1 MEDYK
6 MTNLIKE
13 QQVTTATKLLTSEK
27 AATVYFNLDM
37 TGDAWTVLT
46 NACHNHVKVDY
57 RNLTKEEIRKEK
69 KSQSSPLRY
78 YLDGD
83 VEGSKG
89 KLERENIIGRDIKHR
104 QIVTLDLDS
113 KNHSQDDLQKR
124 LNGYEYILTPT
135 PSYKTDDKRWR
146 VIMPLDEPCST
157 GDYTSLVEQV
167 ASMFNVDI
175 DNTCASPAHLQG
187 FPLAVTISDDGLVKP
202 IHVEG
207 VPLSKHALMQSALK
221 KQMRVEES
229 PLALQGNVKG
239 ELVVA
244 GEFEQALREYA
255 DRMRD
260 KLYAK
265 EYGGELWFY
274 TLMSLRKTL
283 KEGRIDVVEAHNV
296 IRVLWADNEDLVRK
310 NIDKFNELGNN
321 IRMDKHI
328 DEWIALND
336 SDIAY
341 YERKTACESLNLDL
355 NKKGEVLPTQ
365 QNYVRII
372 KDMFP
377 QLYFDSYSQQ
387 IMNDGDIDIRRHDGE
402 KIHYG
407 ANYYKS
413 DTVLDKQE
421 RTALMY
427 FAQERYGL
435 FKLSRNELEDAFA
448 TVARENIRH
457 RITTKLDVLKWDNV
471 ERLDEYLI
479 KSVKAVDNAFTR
491 EVTRKTI
498 VAMVMRAYRPGTK
511 FELMPILVGQQGGG
525 KSTAFRSL
533 MYAVLGTADLYDDSL
548 KMGDTSKDGMLS
560 LNNAW
565 VVEYSELRAVKG
577 FTIDDMKA
585 LVTSDKDSYRKP
597 YATDVTVN
605 PRKCI
610 MIGTTNET
618 PQQLLNDSGGNRR
631 WAIIECKQSQFD
643 IKPTDVPLHESKEGM
658 DYLHQ
663 VMAEAVHIAKSN
675 FETMDKGAT
684 VDIRNRVD
692 KLSESSIDYQA
703 NLNELLHDES
713 DYIKMARLFT
723 NMTVPGDWND
733 MGLYRKQVY
742 FGDVVD
748 NPIRHMDAYTDK
760 LDAFTLQDVCDI
772 ACYRLD
778 TRVTPQNRPGQKIG
792 AWLLENGFERKRVT
806 TKGIKETKY
815 YRV

>member
-6 MTNLIKE
+6 MTNSNLMIQKGLATNEMEVVSDNAFEGICRYEGQE
-13 QQVTTATKLLTSEK
+13 QTTPKGDKSTFKKKRAT
-27 AATVYFNLDM
+27 YFIEGYNNAS
-37 TGDAWTVLT
+37 TGDK
-46 NACHNHVKVDY
+46 VK
-57 RNLTKEEIRKEK
+57 RN
-69 KSQSSPLRY
+69 
-78 YLDGD
+78 GNM
-83 VEGSKG
+83 VESHE
-89 KLERENIIGRDIKHR
+89 L
-104 QIVTLDLDS
+104 VTLDYDQGFKHSVELVLLDLDERGL
-113 KNHSQDDLQKR
+113 K
-124 LNGYEYILTPT
+124 YILTPT
-135 PSYKTDDKRWR
+135 PSYTADNERWR
-146 VIMPLDEPCST
+146 IILVLDKPCPVNRYKELVNAVAKDLNY
-157 GDYTSLVEQV
+157 GEHDLTSGNGTQ
-167 ASMFNVDI
+167 
-175 DNTCASPAHLQG
+175 LQG
-187 FPLAVTISDDGLVKP
+187 MPIVLLNDNESIKPVYKTEGQPLQLDKYLPVN
-202 IHVEG
+202 
-207 VPLSKHALMQSALK
+207 Q
-221 KQMRVEES
+221 S
-229 PLALQGNVKG
+229 PLAIQGNVKG
-239 ELVVA
+239 KLVVT
-244 GEFEQALREYA
+244 GKFKQALFDYA
-255 DRMRD
+255 KRMRE

-265 EYGGELWFY
+265 EYVWGLWFN
-274 TLMSLRKTL
+274 TLLSLRKTL

-296 IRVLWADNEDLVRK
+296 IRLLWADNADLVSE
-310 NIDKFNELGNN
+310 NIDKFNELGEN
-321 IRMDKHI
+321 IKMDKHI
-328 DEWIALND
+328 DEWIGLDD
-336 SDIAY
+336 STTAY
-341 YERKTACESLNLDL
+341 YERKTACASLNLDL
-355 NKKGEVLPTQ
+355 NKKGDVLPTQ

-377 QLYFDSYSQQ
+377 QLYFDMYSQQ
-387 IMNDGDIDIRRHDGE
+387 IMNDGDIDIRRHEGE
-402 KIHYG
+402 KIYYG
-407 ANYYKS
+407 ANYFKS
-413 DTVLDKQE
+413 DTVLDKHE
-421 RTALMY
+421 RMALMY
-427 FAQERYGL
+427 FAQERYGM
-435 FKLSRNELEDAFA
+435 FKLSRFELEDAFA

-457 RITTKLDVLKWDNV
+457 RITTKLDVLKWDGK

-577 FTIDDMKA
+577 FTIEDMKA

-597 YATDVTVN
+597 YASDVTVN

-631 WAIIECKQSQFD
+631 WAIIECKQTRLD
-643 IKPTDVPLHESKEGM
+643 IKPTDVPLHESKDGM
-658 DYLHQ
+658 AYLHQ

-675 FETMDKGAT
+675 FETMDKGGT
-684 VDIRNRVD
+684 VDIRNRID
-692 KLSESSIDYQA
+692 KLSESSIVYQTD
-703 NLNELLHDES
+703 LNELLHDEA

-723 NMTVPGDWND
+723 NMTVPGNWDD
-733 MGLYRKQVY
+733 MGLDRKQLR
-742 FGDVVD
+742 FADVSN
-748 NPIRHMDAYTDK
+748 NPNLQMGAWTDK
-760 LDAFTLQDVCDI
+760 VDAFTLQDVCDI

>member
-1 MEDYK
+1 

-27 AATVYFNLDM
+27 AATVYFDLDT

-69 KSQSSPLRY
+69 TSPSSPLRY

-89 KLERENIIGRDIKHR
+89 KLKRDGIIGRDIKNR

-113 KNHSQDDLQKR
+113 NNHSQDDLQKR

-221 KQMRVEES
+221 KQMRVKES

-239 ELVVA
+239 ELVVT
-244 GEFEQALREYA
+244 GEFKQALREYA

-321 IRMDKHI
+321 IRLDKHI

-336 SDIAY
+336 SDLAY

-372 KDMFP
+372 KEMFP

-407 ANYYKS
+407 GNYFKS

-421 RTALMY
+421 CKALMY
-427 FAQERYGL
+427 FAQERYGM
-435 FKLSRNELEDAFA
+435 FKLSRFELEDAFA

-457 RITTKLDVLKWDNV
+457 RITTKLDVLKWDGK

-511 FELMPILVGQQGGG
+511 FELLPILVGPQGGG

-533 MYAVLGTADLYDDSL
+533 MYAVLGTADLYNDSL

-577 FTIDDMKA
+577 FTIEDMKA

-597 YATDVTVN
+597 YASDVTVN

-631 WAIIECKQSQFD
+631 WAIIECKQTRLD
-643 IKPTDVPLHESKEGM
+643 IKPTDVPLHESKDGM
-658 DYLHQ
+658 DYLRQ

-675 FETMDKGAT
+675 FETMDKGGT
-684 VDIRNRVD
+684 VDVRNRVD
-692 KLSESSIDYQA
+692 KLSESSMLYQA
-703 NLNELLHDES
+703 DLNESLHDEA
-713 DYIKMARLFT
+713 DYIKMVRLFT
-723 NMTVPGDWND
+723 NMTVPGNWND
-733 MGLYRKQVY
+733 MGLIEKQGHFTNVA
-742 FGDVVD
+742 D
-748 NPIRHMDAYTDK
+748 NPNLKMDKWTDK
-760 LDAFTLQDVCDI
+760 VDAFTLQEVCTI
-772 ACYRLD
+772 ACGGLD
-778 TRVTPQNRPGQKIG
+778 TKVVPQNRAGQKVG
-792 AWLLENGFERKRVT
+792 TWLLENGFERKRVI
-806 TKGIKETKY
+806 TKGVRETKY

>member
-1 MEDYK
+1 
-6 MTNLIKE
+6 MTNSIKE
-13 QQVTTATKLLTSEK
+13 QRVTTATKLLTSEK
-27 AATVYFNLDM
+27 TATDYLYLDT

-46 NACHNHVKVDY
+46 NACHNPNTVDY
-57 RNLTKEEIRKEK
+57 RNRTKEDIKYIKTHDES
-69 KSQSSPLRY
+69 SQLRY

-83 VEGSKG
+83 IKGSTEELKRAG
-89 KLERENIIGRDIKHR
+89 IVGRDIKLR
-104 QIVTLDLDS
+104 QIVALDVD
-113 KNHSQDDLQKR
+113 NGNRSQDDLQKR

-135 PSYKTDDKRWR
+135 PSYKADDRRWR

-167 ASMFNVDI
+167 ASMFNVDV
-175 DNTCASPAHLQG
+175 DNTCARPAHLQG
-187 FPLAVTISDDGLVKP
+187 FPLAVTISNGDIVKP

-221 KQMRVEES
+221 KQMRVKES
-229 PLALQGNVKG
+229 PLTLQGNVKG
-239 ELVVA
+239 ELVVT
-244 GEFEQALREYA
+244 GEFKQALCDYA
-255 DRMRD
+255 DRMYD
-260 KLYAK
+260 KLYDP
-265 EYGGELWFY
+265 EYGSDLWRN

-283 KEGRIDVVEAHNV
+283 KEGRIDLVEAQNV
-296 IRVLWADNEDLVRK
+296 IRVLWADNADLARE
-310 NIDKFNELGNN
+310 NIDKFNKLGKN
-321 IRMDKHI
+321 IKMDKHI
-328 DEWIALND
+328 DEWIGLDD
-336 SDIAY
+336 STTAY
-341 YERKTACESLNLDL
+341 YERKTACESINLDL

-372 KDMFP
+372 KEMFP

-387 IMNDGDIDIRRHDGE
+387 IMNDGGIDIRRHDGE

-421 RTALMY
+421 RMALMY
-427 FAQERYGL
+427 FAQKRYGD

-457 RITTKLDVLKWDNV
+457 RITTKLDVLKWDGN

-479 KSVKAVDNAFTR
+479 KSVKAIDNAFTR

-577 FTIDDMKA
+577 FTIEDMKA

-618 PQQLLNDSGGNRR
+618 PQLLLNDSGGNRR
-631 WAIIECKQSQFD
+631 WAIIECKQTRLD
-643 IKPTDVPLHESKEGM
+643 IKSTDVPLHDSKDGL

-675 FETMDKGAT
+675 FETMDKGDT
-684 VDIRNRVD
+684 VEIHNRID
-692 KLSESSIDYQA
+692 KLSESSIIHQTD
-703 NLNELLHDES
+703 LNESLHNEA
-713 DYIKMARLFT
+713 DYIEMVRLFI
-723 NMTVPGDWND
+723 NMTVPNGWDD
-733 MGLYRKQVY
+733 MGLAEKQLH
-742 FGDVVD
+742 FAKVVD
-748 NPIRHMDAYTDK
+748 NPKNHLKAWTDK
-760 LDAFTLQDVCDI
+760 VDAFTLQDVCKI
-772 ACYRLD
+772 ACSDLE
-778 TRVTPQNRPGQKIG
+778 TRVTPQNGAGQKLST
-792 AWLLENGFERKRVT
+792 WLLENGFERDTDRTKRT
-806 TKGIKETKY
+806 RQRLY
-815 YRV
+815 YRK